1 MKPIMGIGTLMV
13 LAAWSAPAQDAAS
26 AEQKMK
32 QELEHA
38 LVSAKVL
45 NVEGSVMGAAVKGAP
60 YTATEMTESTQVL
73 ADGTRIHNEHQTTV
87 YRDGMGRIRRESGD
101 EIAIMDPVAN
111 VRYALHP
118 SEHTAIKL
126 PMAVT
131 TQGINGSQ
139 NRLYVMAGGRP
150 VPAPDVVM
158 QVPDGVYRVGGGVTT
173 PAGAMPGQAA
183 VAGPVAGAALGPDA
197 VITQTFVNDGVTIGY
212 KTLVR
217 GGKVEDLGTQSMEG
231 VVAQGTRTTRT
242 IETGAIGNDR
252 PINMVSERWFSPD
265 LQTVVMTK
273 QTDPREG
280 ETDFKLTNIQRG
292 EPDPS
297 LFQVPA
303 GYQVTEAPSPFFT
316 TTRHE

>member
-1 MKPIMGIGTLMV
+1 MKPIMGMATAMV

-87 YRDGMGRIRRESGD
+87 YRDGMGRIRRESGN

-111 VRYALHP
+111 VRYALDP
-118 SEHTAIKL
+118 SKHTAIKL

-131 TQGINGSQ
+131 TQAINGSQ
-139 NRLYVMAGGRP
+139 NRVYVMAGGGPMPGPDVIMPGPGGMFRAGGR
-150 VPAPDVVM
+150 VTAPDGE
-158 QVPDGVYRVGGGVTT
+158 GVGAAGGVFRVGGAVGGPSVTT
-173 PAGAMPGQAA
+173 KA
-183 VAGPVAGAALGPDA
+183 
-197 VITQTFVNDGVTIGY
+197 
-212 KTLVR
+212 
-217 GGKVEDLGTQSMEG
+217 EDLGTQPMEG

-265 LQTVVMTK
+265 LETVVMTK

-292 EPDPS
+292 EPDPG

-303 GYQVTEAPSPFFT
+303 GYQVTEAPAPFFM